1 MSKYN
6 LVKAV
11 CAIFIK
17 ANLAIGY
24 FLRVVCIQETTKK
37 DVEEC
42 SVIYYFLTV
51 VIFLTVMLF

>member
-24 FLRVVCIQETTKK
+24 FLRVVSIQETTKK
-37 DVEEC
+37 DEC